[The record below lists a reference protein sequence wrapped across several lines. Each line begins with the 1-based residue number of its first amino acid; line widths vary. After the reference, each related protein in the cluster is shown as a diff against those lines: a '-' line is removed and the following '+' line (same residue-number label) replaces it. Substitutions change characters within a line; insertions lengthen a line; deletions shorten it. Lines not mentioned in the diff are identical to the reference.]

1 MLTKKQ
7 ISETTTKH
15 IKQQIYRNVY
25 KIYKNIYTQTW
36 NAYK

>member
-7 ISETTTKH
+7 ISETKTKH

-25 KIYKNIYTQTW
+25 KIYKNIYTQT
-36 NAYK
+36 